1 MKIISRLFALLA
13 LLLVLMAAGLYWF
26 LQASLPDYHGGYQAA
41 VAAPVTLSRDE
52 LGYLTVH
59 ASDRSDAA
67 FALGFAHAQERF
79 FQMDLSRRFA
89 AGELAALLGNRA
101 LEQDK
106 QQRLHLFR
114 HRAEQLLTTLPA
126 AELQLLAAYSRGVN
140 EGLASLS
147 RAPFEYSLLQ
157 SQPEPWLEAD
167 TLLVIY
173 SMYLDLQGKAG
184 RDEYAMT
191 QLQAALPADWYRFLQ
206 QHSSDWQAAIDQS
219 EVAAVAVPDSPYPT
233 ALQQLQSCQDCTLK
247 DATDLG
253 SNNFAVAGSLTSHS
267 AAILADDMHLSQRV
281 PGIWYKVQLNW
292 QHNGTTRQVTGL
304 SLPGTPAIVVGSNG
318 KIAWGFTNT
327 TADWHDLVKI
337 ELSADQQQYLGV
349 DGWQQ
354 LRRYQEQILVKDA
367 PVETLTVQYTEWG
380 PLVSFADN
388 QPYALRWIAHE
399 PYAVNFT
406 LRQLELADNAAAAL
420 ALAPEMGIPAQN
432 LLVADAGG
440 NIGWTVFGPIPERK
454 LQDWDTAQY
463 WHQGDNYWRERIAAS
478 AYPHI
483 FNPASGRLWSA
494 NARTVG
500 GEVYQL
506 LGNGGYDL
514 GARGRQIADSL
525 REASQFD
532 EQALHQIQLDHRA
545 ILLQRWQQLLLNELS
560 VELAAQLGL
569 SEFRQHI
576 AQSADTASPEAI
588 GYTLLRQFR
597 LSMLELTFAPVAAL
611 LEQAGARS
619 SDLKYSL
626 ETPFW
631 LLWQQQR
638 PDTLPASHSS
648 WQDLLLSAAQDSQQ
662 KILTQYGSLQQA
674 NWGKRNSARIEHPL
688 ASAIPLLGRWLN
700 MPATP
705 LAGDSHMPRVQ
716 HAAFG
721 QSQRMVVAPGQEQN
735 GILVIPAGQSGHP
748 LSPFYR
754 ADHRYWQAAIAL
766 PFLPGPEKYQQQL
779 LPAP

>member
-1 MKIISRLFALLA
+1 MKILSWLFALLSLVVM
-13 LLLVLMAAGLYWF
+13 LLAAGLYFF
-26 LQASLPDYHGGYQAA
+26 LKASLPDYHAHYQVA
-41 VAAPVTLSRDE
+41 VAEPVTLSRDE
-52 LGYLTVH
+52 LGYLTIY
-59 ASDRSDAA
+59 ANGRADAA

-89 AGELAALLGNRA
+89 AGELAALFGNRA
-101 LEQDK
+101 LAQDK
-106 QQRLHLFR
+106 QQRQHLFR
-114 HRAEQLLTTLPA
+114 RRAEQLLTSLPA
-126 AELQLLAAYSRGVN
+126 TELQLLAAYSRGVN
-140 EGLASLS
+140 DGLASLD
-147 RAPFEYSLLQ
+147 RVPFEYTLLNAT
-157 SQPEPWLEAD
+157 PEPWLEAD

-173 SMYLDLQGKAG
+173 GMYLDLQSKAG

-191 QLQAALPADWYRFLQ
+191 KLRQALPEDWYQFLQ
-206 QHSSDWQAAIDQS
+206 QHSTDWQAAIDGS
-219 EVAAVAVPDSPYPT
+219 EVTAVKVPASPYPA
-233 ALQQLQSCQDCTLK
+233 ALRQLSSCRQCAVK
-247 DATDLG
+247 DSTDLG
-253 SNNFAVAGSLTSHS
+253 SNNFAVAGSVTTHG
-267 AAILADDMHLSQRV
+267 AALLADDMHLSQRV

-292 QHNGTTRQVTGL
+292 QQDGINHQVTGL

-327 TADWHDLVKI
+327 TADWHDLVKL
-337 ELSADQQQYLGV
+337 ELSADQQQYRST
-349 DGWQQ
+349 DGWQPFQ
-354 LRRYQEQILVKDA
+354 LYQEQILVKDA
-367 PVETLTVQYTEWG
+367 TPEQVNIRYTEWG
-380 PLVSFADN
+380 PVIAFSDN
-388 QPYALRWIAHE
+388 QPYALRWVAHE
-399 PYAVNFT
+399 PYAVNLS
-406 LRQLELADNAAAAL
+406 LRQLELTESAAAAL
-420 ALAPEMGIPAQN
+420 ALAPEIGIPAQN
-432 LLVADAGG
+432 LLVADAEG

-454 LQDWDTAQY
+454 LEDWDTAQY
-463 WHQGDNYWRERIAAS
+463 WHQGENYWAGRIAPAR
-478 AYPHI
+478 YPNI
-483 FNPASGRLWSA
+483 FNPGSHRLWSA

-500 GEVYQL
+500 GAAYQL

-514 GARGRQIADSL
+514 GARGQQIADSL
-525 REASQFD
+525 RAASQFD

-545 ILLQRWQQLLLNELS
+545 ILLQRWRQLLLSELS
-560 VELAAQLGL
+560 SEHAAQLGL

-576 AQSADTASPEAI
+576 AQSADTAAPEAI

-638 PDTLPASHSS
+638 PDTLPAPYSS
-648 WQDLLLSAAQDSQQ
+648 WHELLLSAAQDSQQ
-662 KILTQYGSLQQA
+662 KILAQYGSLNQA

-700 MPATP
+700 MPVTP

-721 QSQRMVVAPGQEQN
+721 QSQRMVVAPSQEQN

-754 ADHRYWQAAIAL
+754 ADHRYWQAAIPL